1 MIAKRTLPALLLAFF
16 VSTAPQIAAAQ
27 SHVDGA
33 EQFIRDLAHHAVATL
48 SEDAISAEERQT
60 QFRELFQE
68 GFAVSGIA
76 RFALGRH
83 WRSASPAERE
93 EYLGL
98 FEDAIVTSW
107 AHRLEAY
114 SGEKIEILDARDIPT
129 NGKEKAAI
137 VRAMIWTSPTSPVR
151 VDWRVATDGEIYKV
165 TDVVIAGVS
174 MANTHRD
181 EFAAVIRSNG
191 NKISALNEVL
201 RERSRG

>member
-1 MIAKRTLPALLLAFF
+1 MFAKRTLPSLFLAIAMA
-16 VSTAPQIAAAQ
+16 TAPQLASAQ
-27 SHVDGA
+27 THVDGA
-33 EQFIRDLAHHAVATL
+33 EHFVQELAANAVTTL
-48 SEDAISAEERQT
+48 SEGTATPEERLT

-68 GFAVSGIA
+68 GFAVNGIA

-83 WRSASPAERE
+83 WRSASPDERE

-98 FEDAIVTSW
+98 FEEAIVASW
-107 AHRLEAY
+107 ARRLESY
-114 SGEKIEILDARDIPT
+114 SGEKIEIIDARDIPT

-137 VRAMIWTSPTSPVR
+137 VRAMIWTNPTSPIR
-151 VDWRVATDGEIYKV
+151 VDWRVATNGEIYKV
-165 TDVVIAGVS
+165 TDVVVAGVS